1 MSTPNSPYYYKK
13 NGDTYHW
20 ETSCSKNAY
29 SASDSNWVKTSTQLS
44 GKEQCNE
51 CKTN

>member
-1 MSTPNSPYYYKK
+1 MSAPKAPYYYKK

-29 SASDSNWVKTSTQLS
+29 SPNDPNWVKTNTQPS

-51 CKTN
+51 CKAK